1 MMITKLNT
9 DGTNSTIVNSQPR
22 EPNINTLPSEAQ
34 QYYVQL
40 KLLFRN
46 NTQSNL
52 SFRYEVGRV
61 IVRAQT
67 DLDKKANTKSSL
79 RNALNK
85 LVTRVADDQRINPRT
100 LYNCR
105 RFADWCDQKSFERLV
120 QVPGISWSHVV
131 ILLTVPTPKRRWE
144 LVNRIGNERW
154 TVEQL
159 KVGKESDKNDAD
171 DEPNSRG
178 PGRPLKKPVSLNHAV
193 GQVKKLLGK
202 TNRSMTETLFGDK
215 YDISEAMMDCDENEF
230 KFQRRHEAEQLI
242 ELLKQS
248 KATDER
254 AIEKLEKV
262 LQQREEPKNGQ
273 PVELIM
279 LPAKPGPK
287 TKAVAIKTNL
297 TPC

>member
-1 MMITKLNT
+1 MITKLNT

-85 LVTRVADDQRINPRT
+85 LVTRVAEDQRENART
-100 LYNCR
+100 LYDCR
-105 RFADWCDQKSFERLV
+105 RFTNWCDQASFERLR

-131 ILLTVPTPKRRWE
+131 ALLCVPSETRRE
-144 LVNRIGNERW
+144 KLVKGIGDNGW
-154 TVEQL
+154 SVAQL
-159 KVGKESDKNDAD
+159 KDEIAAMNGKHKQ
-171 DEPNSRG
+171 RG

-242 ELLKQS
+242 ELLKQL

-262 LQQREEPKNGQ
+262 LQQREEPKNVK
-273 PVELIM
+273 PVELMM
-279 LPAKPGPK
+279 LPAKPGPQTEAAPGEIDFTRSGHGK
-287 TKAVAIKTNL
+287 
-297 TPC
+297 